1 MNNKSIIVLCA
12 VSIVLS
18 LAALCISYLRC
29 DPITMD
35 WMGVLVGVLSF
46 LVTVLLGWQIYALF
60 DIREIQKEVKRN
72 KAEVNLNMEKK
83 MGESHC
89 ALWLYYQSKIEG
101 QQQDKQLLLCACL
114 QSGIAAAFHFSMC
127 GEYQMAGSCCSS
139 LICLEETIIQTKLE
153 RKLIQSQIQVLL
165 SMQNP
170 NKIQGY
176 GELLSILYRCLK

>member
-1 MNNKSIIVLCA
+1 MKCMSNITVCTISLLISI
-12 VSIVLS
+12 
-18 LAALCISYLRC
+18 AALCISYFRC

-72 KAEVNLNMEKK
+72 KAEVNQNMEKK

-114 QSGIAAAFHFSMC
+114 QSGIAAAFHFFYVWGISD
-127 GEYQMAGSCCSS
+127 GR
-139 LICLEETIIQTKLE
+139 I
-153 RKLIQSQIQVLL
+153 VLFFFNL
-165 SMQNP
+165 SRRNHNP
-170 NKIQGY
+170 N
-176 GELLSILYRCLK
+176 ET